1 MIELRNISKIYKT
14 ANYKIIAVSIENLNF
29 FYSKFYAIVG
39 PSGSGKSTLLHL
51 IAGLD
56 RPDNGVII
64 VNNKNITEL
73 KNDELSKFRNENIGI
88 IFQKDNLIEE
98 LTIVENLRI
107 ILDLNDKSE
116 NYKMITTLLED
127 FKILAAADK
136 FPNELSGGERQRIS
150 IIRALILQPKIIIA
164 DEPTANLDS
173 ENAKYIFQLLKNI
186 VKDNSLVI
194 AATHDLIIKNYC
206 DEIINLKDGK
216 II

>member
-1 MIELRNISKIYKT
+1 F
-14 ANYKIIAVSIENLNF
+14 NLF
-29 FYSKFYAIVG
+29 G
-39 PSGSGKSTLLHL
+39 CHGSE
-51 IAGLD
+51 I
-56 RPDNGVII
+56 
-64 VNNKNITEL
+64 
-73 KNDELSKFRNENIGI
+73 KFRNENIGI

>member
-88 IFQKDNLIEE
+88 IFQKDNLIKE
-98 LTIVENLRI
+98 LTIIENLRI
-107 ILDLNDKSE
+107 ILDLNNKSE

>member
-107 ILDLNDKSE
+107 ILDLNNKSE